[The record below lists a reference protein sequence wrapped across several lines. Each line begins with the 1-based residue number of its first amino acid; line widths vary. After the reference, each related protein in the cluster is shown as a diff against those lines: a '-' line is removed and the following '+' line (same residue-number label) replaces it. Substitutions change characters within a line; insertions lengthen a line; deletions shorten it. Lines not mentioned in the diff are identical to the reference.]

1 MHLVR
6 AAVPLLAF
14 ASPFRR
20 ARCGDAACCAAADAW
35 SADEDFTLLSMV
47 PLFTTRAEFS
57 AGTAECVTFWSAL
70 LASAP
75 ALRERSAAECL
86 ERTSILSQQSGDLR
100 YGAQPPV
107 LEGWS
112 RLADGRYA
120 GSVETRSVWLN
131 VRREGTLASDLPGVT
146 GYVELLSG
154 RIFEL
159 GRPEAREESSVSSGA
174 LQAGG
179 AASAG
184 GAGGLVIDDSKVWG
198 GPLRVF
204 LPGQAE
210 GEGRPWFLKYLLP
223 GSCRAGAA
231 SSLLRLAWWSAR
243 LRRARERDYVYMIR
257 SSETARHARLTSP
270 LLSLSQSLAR
280 ESGMEC
286 RNSDESE

>member
-14 ASPFRR
+14 ASPFRQ

-107 LEGWS
+107 LEG
-112 RLADGRYA
+112 
-120 GSVETRSVWLN
+120 
-131 VRREGTLASDLPGVT
+131 
-146 GYVELLSG
+146 
-154 RIFEL
+154 
-159 GRPEAREESSVSSGA
+159 
-174 LQAGG
+174 
-179 AASAG
+179 
-184 GAGGLVIDDSKVWG
+184 
-198 GPLRVF
+198 
-204 LPGQAE
+204 
-210 GEGRPWFLKYLLP
+210 
-223 GSCRAGAA
+223 
-231 SSLLRLAWWSAR
+231 
-243 LRRARERDYVYMIR
+243 
-257 SSETARHARLTSP
+257 
-270 LLSLSQSLAR
+270 
-280 ESGMEC
+280 
-286 RNSDESE
+286 

>member
-1 MHLVR
+1 MQLENRRTSAVLPLPDDVGTLSAAPLCGRTLPHRRLTHHRRLVRRAMHLVR

-131 VRREGTLASDLPGVT
+131 VRREGTLASDLPGGT

-198 GPLRVF
+198 PLRVF

-223 GSCRAGAA
+223 GWGCLFLAEICVVVNSVASSAGA
-231 SSLLRLAWWSAR
+231 
-243 LRRARERDYVYMIR
+243 
-257 SSETARHARLTSP
+257 
-270 LLSLSQSLAR
+270 
-280 ESGMEC
+280 
-286 RNSDESE
+286 

>member
-131 VRREGTLASDLPGVT
+131 VRREGTLASDLPGGT

-198 GPLRVF
+198 PLRVF

-223 GSCRAGAA
+223 GWGCLFLAEIGVVVSSVASSAGA
-231 SSLLRLAWWSAR
+231 
-243 LRRARERDYVYMIR
+243 
-257 SSETARHARLTSP
+257 
-270 LLSLSQSLAR
+270 
-280 ESGMEC
+280 
-286 RNSDESE
+286 